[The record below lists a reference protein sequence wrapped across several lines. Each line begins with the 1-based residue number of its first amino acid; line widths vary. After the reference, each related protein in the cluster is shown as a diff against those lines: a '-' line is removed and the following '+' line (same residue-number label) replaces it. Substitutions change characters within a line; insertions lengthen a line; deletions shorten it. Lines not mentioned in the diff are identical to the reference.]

1 MPLRNSCLQFLTE
14 KENDMSE
21 KIVRQR
27 NGIGKYLIPTGMVI
41 ITLIAIAGRFVCA
54 LERVRNTPTADTAAY
69 TETDV
74 VTEEPSALP
83 EAPAAPTVNV
93 QTHELVTTDDFVIQV
108 DPDQPLNIP
117 FSDSI
122 RISA

>member
-1 MPLRNSCLQFLTE
+1 
-14 KENDMSE
+14 MSE

-27 NGIGKYLIPTGMVI
+27 NGIEKYLIPIAFVI
-41 ITLIAIAGRFVCA
+41 MTIIAIAGRFVCA
-54 LERVRNTPTADTAAY
+54 LERAKNTPTEDTAA
-69 TETDV
+69 TV
-74 VTEEPSALP
+74 ITEEPSEEPPALL
-83 EAPAAPTVNV
+83 EAPTAPMVNI

>member
-1 MPLRNSCLQFLTE
+1 
-14 KENDMSE
+14 MSE

-54 LERVRNTPTADTAAY
+54 LERIRNTPTADIAAY

-74 VTEEPSALP
+74 VTEKPSALP

>member
-1 MPLRNSCLQFLTE
+1 MPETE
-14 KENDMSE
+14 HKDQ
-21 KIVRQR
+21 K
-27 NGIGKYLIPTGMVI
+27 NGVEKYLIPIAFVI
-41 ITLIAIAGRFVCA
+41 MTIIAIAGRFVCA

-83 EAPAAPTVNV
+83 EAPAVPTVNM
-93 QTHELVTTDDFVIQV
+93 QTQELVTTEDFVIQV
-108 DPDQPLNIP
+108 DPDEPLNIP

>member
-1 MPLRNSCLQFLTE
+1 
-14 KENDMSE
+14 MSE
-21 KIVRQR
+21 TDHKDQR
-27 NGIGKYLIPTGMVI
+27 NGIEKYLIPIAFVI
-41 ITLIAIAGRFVCA
+41 MTIIAIAGRFVCA

-83 EAPAAPTVNV
+83 EAPAVPTVNI
-93 QTHELVTTDDFVIQV
+93 QTQELVTTEDFVIQV
-108 DPDQPLNIP
+108 SPDEPLNIP

>member
-1 MPLRNSCLQFLTE
+1 MPETPGIE
-14 KENDMSE
+14 HKD
-21 KIVRQR
+21 KR
-27 NGIGKYLIPTGMVI
+27 NGIGKYLLPTGMVI
-41 ITLIAIAGRFVCA
+41 ITIIAIAGRFVCA

-74 VTEEPSALP
+74 LTEEPS
-83 EAPAAPTVNV
+83 EAPAVPTVNI
-93 QTHELVTTDDFVIQV
+93 QTQELVTMEDLVIQV
-108 DPDQPLNIP
+108 SPDEPLNTP

>member
-1 MPLRNSCLQFLTE
+1 MPETE
-14 KENDMSE
+14 HKDQ
-21 KIVRQR
+21 K
-27 NGIGKYLIPTGMVI
+27 NGVEKYLIPIAFVI
-41 ITLIAIAGRFVCA
+41 MTIIAIAGRFVCA
-54 LERVRNTPTADTAAY
+54 LERVRNTPTADTAAS

-83 EAPAAPTVNV
+83 EAPAVPTVNM
-93 QTHELVTTDDFVIQV
+93 QTQELVTTEDFVIQV
-108 DPDQPLNIP
+108 DPDEPLNIP

>member
-1 MPLRNSCLQFLTE
+1 
-14 KENDMSE
+14 MSE

-41 ITLIAIAGRFVCA
+41 ITIIAIAGRFVCA
-54 LERVRNTPTADTAAY
+54 LERIRNTPTADIAAY

-83 EAPAAPTVNV
+83 ETPAVPTVNI
-93 QTHELVTTDDFVIQV
+93 QTQDLVTTEDFVVQV
-108 DPDQPLNIP
+108 SPDEPLNIP

-122 RISA
+122 RMSA

>member
-1 MPLRNSCLQFLTE
+1 MPETE
-14 KENDMSE
+14 HKDQ
-21 KIVRQR
+21 K
-27 NGIGKYLIPTGMVI
+27 NGIEKYLIPIAFVI
-41 ITLIAIAGRFVCA
+41 MTIIAIAGRFACA

-83 EAPAAPTVNV
+83 EAPAVPTVNI
-93 QTHELVTTDDFVIQV
+93 QTQDLVTTEDFVIQV

-117 FSDSI
+117 FSDI
-122 RISA
+122 TRISA